1 MSRKGSWKGGKAWSH
16 GYEETTVVLTGLPK
30 TLNAEILLSLL
41 DQEYL
46 GCYDYF
52 YLPMDM
58 DKFENTGLAY
68 INFREHSKAV
78 ECQRHFSGFSAWP
91 GGHFSERSCR
101 AQWSSIQGYEANI
114 QKQQKLTDWVNSNIP
129 EDCKPM
135 VFDSYG
141 TRLPTM
147 EIFPS
152 WQDFED
158 SSRVYYGWR
167 NSETHEDHRGWWKDE
182 WYGRNGRNSGGY
194 DAWRNGNAGNAT
206 SDWSGSIYKDQWSDR
221 DRSDWRKENYDT
233 DRKWDRDHGDS
244 QWNSSGVRWN
254 GWNGRQDAWSNGHS
268 ESQMSQRQVLIKEA
282 SNSNGN
288 GIWAY
293 PDYDALQQVTDHI
306 TGVPEVDTGIA
317 DLSAEISAEVMEFL
331 QNDPNDPKASNEI
344 IEFYDVRNVQVPAEK
359 GPLLES
365 TTGTSASRSVPQ
377 VPPSVSQ
384 ASMMASLVAAV
395 AVTRYACPSCSASF
409 AKWSACQNHIFNE
422 AKCRKEVETLSSLGD
437 LQQRCK
443 EKVEELPP
451 VDPLNGQSNSE
462 IAQSERRFQ

>member
-1 MSRKGSWKGGKAWSH
+1 
-16 GYEETTVVLTGLPK
+16 
-30 TLNAEILLSLL
+30 
-41 DQEYL
+41 
-46 GCYDYF
+46 
-52 YLPMDM
+52 
-58 DKFENTGLAY
+58 
-68 INFREHSKAV
+68 
-78 ECQRHFSGFSAWP
+78 
-91 GGHFSERSCR
+91 
-101 AQWSSIQGYEANI
+101 
-114 QKQQKLTDWVNSNIP
+114 
-129 EDCKPM
+129 
-135 VFDSYG
+135 
-141 TRLPTM
+141 
-147 EIFPS
+147 
-152 WQDFED
+152 
-158 SSRVYYGWR
+158 
-167 NSETHEDHRGWWKDE
+167 
-182 WYGRNGRNSGGY
+182 
-194 DAWRNGNAGNAT
+194 
-206 SDWSGSIYKDQWSDR
+206 
-221 DRSDWRKENYDT
+221 
-233 DRKWDRDHGDS
+233 
-244 QWNSSGVRWN
+244 
-254 GWNGRQDAWSNGHS
+254 
-268 ESQMSQRQVLIKEA
+268 MSQRQVLIKEA

-288 GIWAY
+288 GMWAY

-377 VPPSVSQ
+377 VPPSVSE

-443 EKVEELPP
+443 EKAEELPP